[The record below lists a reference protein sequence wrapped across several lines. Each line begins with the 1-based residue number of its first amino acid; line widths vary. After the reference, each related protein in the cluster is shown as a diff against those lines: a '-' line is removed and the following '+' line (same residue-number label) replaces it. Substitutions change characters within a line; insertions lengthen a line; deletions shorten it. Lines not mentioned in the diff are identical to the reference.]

1 MTLPVY
7 VVVSLVIVLLCV
19 APLYWWFSR
28 MQRSGQV
35 KWQQFEQQ
43 LDYQS
48 QQLQQS
54 RHELEE
60 LRAGVIGV
68 GQRVLQLDS
77 SHAALSQQLS
87 TLSQQLIAL
96 ADKQQALELVDPE
109 SKIYSRAM
117 KMVQLGAD
125 LDEIMRECELPRA
138 EAELLFN
145 LHQGKS

>member
-7 VVVSLVIVLLCV
+7 LVGALLILLLC
-19 APLYWWFSR
+19 AALLYWWFSR
-28 MQRSGQV
+28 MQRSWQAQ
-35 KWQQFEQQ
+35 WQQLEQQ
-43 LDYQS
+43 LDYQA

-77 SHAALSQQLS
+77 GQAALSQQL
-87 TLSQQLIAL
+87 TAL

-125 LDEIMRECELPRA
+125 LEEIMRECELPRA

-145 LHQGKS
+145 LHQSKS